1 MYLTQLGFEGLIN
14 LLVVFHV
21 RQSSVEPKLGRN
33 YSCITL
39 GGRGGGGGGG
49 KERINEMRDSARGI
63 SFSHV

>member
-1 MYLTQLGFEGLIN
+1 MHLAQLGFEGLIN

-33 YSCITL
+33 YSCIIL
-39 GGRGGGGGGG
+39 GGRGGGGGER
-49 KERINEMRDSARGI
+49 ERINEMRDSALGI